1 MAQREREQKPAND
14 ETTQESQVEPID
26 AETAAMAEASVEP
39 ASAEERAA
47 LLEAEIAGLK
57 DQLLRALAE
66 AENQR
71 RRAQRERE
79 ETLRYATAPLARDLA
94 AVADNLR
101 RALESVPAEARSDQG
116 PLGQLASGLD
126 LTERELL
133 KVLEKHG
140 VAKIVPLGEMFD
152 PHRHEAIFELP
163 DPSAAPGSVVQV
175 LEPGYLLYDR
185 LLRPARVGVAKATPS
200 NGGDAN
206 GSCPPDEAPVGGR
219 LDTEA

>member
-1 MAQREREQKPAND
+1 MAQREREQRAASD
-14 ETTQESQVEPID
+14 ETTQDSQAEPTG
-26 AETAAMAEASVEP
+26 AETVAMPEASIEP
-39 ASAEERAA
+39 ASAEERVV

-79 ETLRYATAPLARDLA
+79 ETLRYAAAPLARDLA

-101 RALESVPAEARSDQG
+101 RALDAVPAEARSAEG
-116 PLGQLASGLD
+116 PLGQLASGLE

-140 VAKIVPLGEMFD
+140 IAKIVPLGEMFD
-152 PHRHEAIFELP
+152 PHRHEAMFELP

-175 LEPGYLLYDR
+175 LEPGYLLHDR
-185 LLRPARVGVAKATPS
+185 LLRPARVGVAKAAA
-200 NGGDAN
+200 NGGNADR
-206 GSCPPDEAPVGGR
+206 GSGPAVGSQ
-219 LDTEA
+219 LDTKA